1 MTDLA
6 STTISGINSLP
17 AGAVPGSTV
26 RALVTWT
33 ENEID
38 QLLRQLDEAERE
50 ATATEREAERLSG
63 PSPVPAPV
71 AGPVPAPVVG
81 PVSGPMADPVPAPE
95 PAGWGHPEIG
105 MTTGSVQPGLSSP
118 SHPGAEPA
126 PAYRPSPSTGP
137 PRTTVVVRP
146 RASDPTALAGVT
158 PPGSPAMAGYAFPVD
173 TSPVPAPGAVL
184 YQPEG
189 APSHRPR
196 RSGWFR
202 THLMMK
208 AGVALVLVGL
218 LLLKFG

>member
-6 STTISGINSLP
+6 PTTISAIDSLP
-17 AGAVPGSTV
+17 AGAVPGPTV

-33 ENEID
+33 ESEID
-38 QLLRQLDEAERE
+38 QLLRQLDEAEQE
-50 ATATEREAERLSG
+50 ATAAEREAERLSG
-63 PSPVPAPV
+63 TAPAAAPVPAPV
-71 AGPVPAPVVG
+71 AGPVPAP
-81 PVSGPMADPVPAPE
+81 E
-95 PAGWGHPEIG
+95 PAGWGHPEIGWGHPEIG